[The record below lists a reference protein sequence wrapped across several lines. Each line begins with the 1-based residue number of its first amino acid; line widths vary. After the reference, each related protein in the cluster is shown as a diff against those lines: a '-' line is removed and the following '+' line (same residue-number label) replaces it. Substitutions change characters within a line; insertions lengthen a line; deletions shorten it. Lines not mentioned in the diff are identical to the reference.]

1 MLSLCNMKILMVCLG
16 NICRSPLAEGILQ
29 HKVVQNGL
37 NWHVDSAGTAAF
49 HVDEP
54 PHLLS
59 QKIAKLNGI
68 DISHQRARQFTKED
82 ILNFDQIFVM
92 DGSNYTSV
100 KMISAEL
107 WDEDK
112 VDFLL
117 NAFHP
122 GENRNVPDP
131 WYGEEEG
138 YHHVFKMIDE
148 ACEIIVQKL
157 K

>member
-1 MLSLCNMKILMVCLG
+1 MKILMVCLG
-16 NICRSPLAEGILQ
+16 NICRSPLAEGVLQ
-29 HKVVQNGL
+29 HKVRLNGL

-92 DGSNYTSV
+92 DGNNYSSV
-100 KMISAEL
+100 KMISEDL
-107 WDEDK
+107 WNENK
-112 VDFLL
+112 VDYLL
-117 NAFHP
+117 NASYP
-122 GENRNVPDP
+122 GENRDVPDP
-131 WYGEEEG
+131 WYGEEDG
-138 YHHVFKMIDE
+138 YRNVFKMIDK
-148 ACEIIVQKL
+148 ACERIIQKS
-157 K
+157 KVKTFNS